1 MPLKVD
7 SLINFDGDW
16 LGGLPS
22 AAGSINNTFFVNSTE
37 EVRAGSGNDIVMIRD
52 DTATSLYGESGDD
65 ELYGNLASNILV
77 YKDGQIRF
85 IGFFLMLLGIMI
97 ILMAD

>member
-1 MPLKVD
+1 LVEIFLKIIGL
-7 SLINFDGDW
+7 LILAEGLFPFISPNAW
-16 LGGLPS
+16 REILGKLLPK
-22 AAGSINNTFFVNSTE
+22 NSNK
-37 EVRAGSGNDIVMIRD
+37 SGRV
-52 DTATSLYGESGDD
+52 SFL
-65 ELYGNLASNILV
+65 SNILV